1 MWSLH
6 TFKILIVREFGH
18 AKEQSKRQ
26 IMMSSWIQSLIILI
40 HQLKMFSSLDSLES
54 LCQLWNFEGENDTNI
69 TETNMRFWQKCE
81 VSSSSSFFFFS
92 FFFFLIF
99 LCTWGFFI
107 CQLKWKRKRKKRHAK
122 YNGPIDVCPNRIDYH
137 QEEFLPLSVLLM
149 FLFTKSNKLRD
160 HRNKYEIL

>member
-18 AKEQSKRQ
+18 AREQSKRQ

-40 HQLKMFSSLDSLES
+40 HQLKMFSSLES

-92 FFFFLIF
+92 FFFFFNFFMHVRF
-99 LCTWGFFI
+99 LHLPT
-107 CQLKWKRKRKKRHAK
+107 KMKKKKKKEACEVQWPNWCLSKSNRLPPGRVLASFC
-122 YNGPIDVCPNRIDYH
+122 PIDVPVYQIQQIKRPSKQIWD
-137 QEEFLPLSVLLM
+137 FVM
-149 FLFTKSNKLRD
+149 
-160 HRNKYEIL
+160 